1 VEILRLSACVSVLG
15 LALGACGC
23 VQKEF
28 PPEKAQ
34 SMMAVAPIHLDAEQ
48 VSLTLGQVEC
58 GAQYDLWDP
67 PPANILPNTRAS
79 ARLLQ
84 AGRDLHFDDDVVVSE
99 PGFRSP
105 YVQVRGDFML
115 QLIDPT
121 VREDGPDGRLV
132 DGKLVVLI
140 QHQCFMDPLPIM
152 GVRKGRFSQDVQPV
166 MQFNLDSDGWHFVKL
181 VH

>member
-1 VEILRLSACVSVLG
+1 MTAG
-15 LALGACGC
+15 
-23 VQKEF
+23 
-28 PPEKAQ
+28 
-34 SMMAVAPIHLDAEQ
+34 PIHLEAEQ
-48 VSLTLGQVEC
+48 VSLTTGQVEC

-67 PPANILPNTRAS
+67 PPANIQNGMRVS

-84 AGRDLHFDDDVVVSE
+84 AGSDLHFGDDVVVAE
-99 PGFRSP
+99 PGFHSP

-115 QLIDPT
+115 QLPIDMN

-132 DGKLVVLI
+132 EGKLAVI
-140 QHQCFMDPLPIM
+140 IPHQCFTDPLPIL

-166 MQFNLDSDGWHFVKL
+166 MQFQLDNDGWHFVKL